1 MLEVVKRGA
10 RELAGREQVEP
21 GEERGA
27 GIFAFEIVGRV
38 EEPCPPVCRWPR
50 VSAPR
55 LSRRRAIVL
64 VKRSS
69 PLQSVVTG
77 RNSGVVA

>member
-38 EEPCPPVCRWPR
+38 EEPLPARLPLAARQR
-50 VSAPR
+50 PR